1 MQLEQVQA
9 LPFHVR
15 VTIPADYLD
24 IFGHMN
30 IQFYLKIFS
39 DSVFDMCAE
48 MGMDEAF
55 FLSSGRG
62 MYALEQHIKYMAEVR
77 EGETI
82 ATYSRLF
89 GRNEKRVHFMHF
101 MVNETRQN
109 VAATLEVMALH
120 VDRQTK
126 KAAVFPPE
134 IAATADERIATDRA
148 LTWEAPHSQAL
159 GI

>member
-15 VTIPADYLD
+15 ATIPADYLD
-24 IFGHMN
+24 VFGHMN

-39 DSVFDMCAE
+39 DSVFDMCAQ
-48 MGMDEAF
+48 MGMNEAY

-77 EGETI
+77 AGETV
-82 ATYSRLF
+82 ATYSRFF

-101 MVNETRQN
+101 MVNETEQK
-109 VAATLEVMALH
+109 VAATIEIMALH
-120 VDRQTK
+120 VDRETK
-126 KAAVFPPE
+126 RAASFAPE
-134 IAATADERIATDRA
+134 IAAIADERIASDRDLA
-148 LTWEAPHSQAL
+148 WAAPHSQPL
-159 GI
+159 RI